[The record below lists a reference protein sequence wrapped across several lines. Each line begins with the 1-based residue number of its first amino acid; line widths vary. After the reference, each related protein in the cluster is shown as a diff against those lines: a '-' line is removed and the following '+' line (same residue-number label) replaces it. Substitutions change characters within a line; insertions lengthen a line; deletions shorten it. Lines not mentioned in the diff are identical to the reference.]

1 MDKRVLR
8 ERMRR
13 KKRQMMIRR
22 YTRLGL
28 YVVGLIL
35 AIVFVVRG
43 IIIPVAHRVTGGGNT
58 EKTVEAQAQTEQTTD
73 PNAAVRQP
81 LKGKSDTD
89 KIGTMTVGWHE
100 DSNGKWYQNADG
112 TYYAG
117 GFQDIDGQT
126 YAFDSNGYLQ
136 TGWVTKGVNDYFFK
150 DDGTYDP
157 SQKRPM
163 LALTFD
169 DGPYAPVG
177 NRIMDCAEQ
186 YGGRVTFYV
195 VGNRVNSYKS
205 EIQRMYAN
213 GHEIGNHTQDHKYL
227 QKLGAQEIRQQVEA
241 CNQAVAAIT
250 GEAPK
255 TVRLPGGGKNSTV
268 LANISQPIVLWNVD
282 TLDWKTRNAASS
294 VQTVLN
300 QVKDGSVVL
309 MHELYNASGD
319 AAVTI
324 IPALVERGYQL
335 VTVSELAQFRGGLA
349 GGTVYYSFHK

>member
-1 MDKRVLR
+1 MKTKFKRWLRRSYRRGRLPYMALGCVVVLVLLVSSGVWACHRGEKNKTAKVISGQEEKQQNATEKQDTQKKNAQKKDAATDEKKEDTQGKRVR
-8 ERMRR
+8 IR
-13 KKRQMMIRR
+13 KD
-22 YTRLGL
+22 L
-28 YVVGLIL
+28 
-35 AIVFVVRG
+35 
-43 IIIPVAHRVTGGGNT
+43 
-58 EKTVEAQAQTEQTTD
+58 D
-73 PNAAVRQP
+73 P
-81 LKGKSDTD
+81 D
-89 KIGTMTVGWHE
+89 K
-100 DSNGKWYQNADG
+100 
-112 TYYAG
+112 
-117 GFQDIDGQT
+117 
-126 YAFDSNGYLQ
+126 
-136 TGWVTKGVNDYFFK
+136 
-150 DDGTYDP
+150 
-157 SQKRPM
+157 PM
-163 LALTFD
+163 VALTFD

-241 CNQAVAAIT
+241 CNQTVAAIT

>member
-1 MDKRVLR
+1 MNAYLLLANGMVFAGQSVGAQGVTVG
-8 ERMRR
+8 E
-13 KKRQMMIRR
+13 
-22 YTRLGL
+22 
-28 YVVGLIL
+28 VVFATGMVGFQETLTDPSYYGQIITQTYPLIGNYGMNQGDMESDRIW
-35 AIVFVVRG
+35 ARG
-43 IIIPVAHRVTGGGNT
+43 ASETQG
-58 EKTVEAQAQTEQTTD
+58 TEQGDSQVPDGMVASGGRYID
-73 PNAAVRQP
+73 PNA
-81 LKGKSDTD
+81 
-89 KIGTMTVGWHE
+89 
-100 DSNGKWYQNADG
+100 
-112 TYYAG
+112 
-117 GFQDIDGQT
+117 
-126 YAFDSNGYLQ
+126 
-136 TGWVTKGVNDYFFK
+136 
-150 DDGTYDP
+150 
-157 SQKRPM
+157 PM
-163 LALTFD
+163 VALTFD

-268 LANISQPIVLWNVD
+268 LANISQPIVLWDVD

>member
-1 MDKRVLR
+1 MRKTWKMRVAALLLTAVCTVGASFAAYADDVPSGPASDMELIQRR
-8 ERMRR
+8 E
-13 KKRQMMIRR
+13 QAS
-22 YTRLGL
+22 GSQ
-28 YVVGLIL
+28 
-35 AIVFVVRG
+35 
-43 IIIPVAHRVTGGGNT
+43 N
-58 EKTVEAQAQTEQTTD
+58 EAGDAQTAAGSENHAGAAEGQQTTE
-73 PNAAVRQP
+73 NQET
-81 LKGKSDTD
+81 G
-89 KIGTMTVGWHE
+89 
-100 DSNGKWYQNADG
+100 NN
-112 TYYAG
+112 
-117 GFQDIDGQT
+117 GQT
-126 YAFDSNGYLQ
+126 ASEM
-136 TGWVTKGVNDYFFK
+136 V
-150 DDGTYDP
+150 
-157 SQKRPM
+157 
-163 LALTFD
+163 ALTFD

>member
-1 MDKRVLR
+1 MSRDDKR
-8 ERMRR
+8 RR
-13 KKRQMMIRR
+13 KRRQRTEENPKSVWIMMS
-22 YTRLGL
+22 
-28 YVVGLIL
+28 
-35 AIVFVVRG
+35 
-43 IIIPVAHRVTGGGNT
+43 
-58 EKTVEAQAQTEQTTD
+58 
-73 PNAAVRQP
+73 AAVVLGVVIIAMVAQLVRLNRQGER
-81 LKGKSDTD
+81 LNTQTKTEASVDNSAENSKKAGESKKAKGTEAPQETQAPAVEHIRKDLDPD
-89 KIGTMTVGWHE
+89 K
-100 DSNGKWYQNADG
+100 
-112 TYYAG
+112 
-117 GFQDIDGQT
+117 
-126 YAFDSNGYLQ
+126 
-136 TGWVTKGVNDYFFK
+136 
-150 DDGTYDP
+150 
-157 SQKRPM
+157 PM
-163 LALTFD
+163 VALTFD